1 MKYKIWNKTDSL
13 VTPTG
18 KILTPQQ
25 VFEQYPSAGLEGMK
39 YIIADQPISMAV
51 FMEFEATKA
60 FYKQLGVPITDD
72 MTDQEVLDAISAWEE
87 NPPAPEPTAEERIAA
102 ALEFQNLTSLPDI
115 SVTSDTEVVSR

>member
-13 VTPTG
+13 ITPIG
-18 KILTPQQ
+18 EVLTPQQ
-25 VFEQYPSAGLEGMK
+25 VIERHPAAGLEGMK

>member
-25 VFEQYPSAGLEGMK
+25 VFEQYPAARIDGMK

>member
-1 MKYKIWNKTDSL
+1 MRYKIWNKTDNL

-18 KILTPQQ
+18 KVLTPQQ
-25 VFEQYPSAGLEGMK
+25 VIEKYPAAGVEGIK

-51 FMEFEATKA
+51 FMEFEATKN

-102 ALEFQNLTSLPDI
+102 ALEFQNLTTLPDL
-115 SVTSDTEVVSR
+115 SVTSDTEVVKR

>member
-25 VFEQYPSAGLEGMK
+25 VIEKYPAAGVEGIK

-51 FMEFEATKA
+51 FMEFEQTKA
-60 FYKQLGVPITDD
+60 FYKQQGVPITDD

-102 ALEFQNLTSLPDI
+102 ALEFQNLTTLPDL
-115 SVTSDTEVVSR
+115 SVTSDSEVRKR

>member
-13 VTPTG
+13 ITPIG
-18 KILTPQQ
+18 EVLTPQQ
-25 VFEQYPSAGLEGMK
+25 VIERHPAAGLEGMK

-51 FMEFEATKA
+51 FMEFEATKN

-102 ALEFQNLTSLPDI
+102 ALEFQNLTSLPDL
-115 SVTSDTEVVSR
+115 SVTSDSEVRKR

>member
-25 VFEQYPSAGLEGMK
+25 VIEKYPAAGVEGIK

-51 FMEFEATKA
+51 FMEFEQTKA
-60 FYKQLGVPITDD
+60 FYKQQGVPITDD

-102 ALEFQNLTSLPDI
+102 ALEFQNLTTLPDL
-115 SVTSDTEVVSR
+115 SVTSDSEVVSR

>member
-1 MKYKIWNKTDSL
+1 MRYKIWNKTDNL

-18 KILTPQQ
+18 KVLTPQQ
-25 VFEQYPSAGLEGMK
+25 VIEQYPAAGIDGMK

-51 FMEFEATKA
+51 FMEFEATKN

-102 ALEFQNLTSLPDI
+102 ALEFQNLTTLPDL
-115 SVTSDTEVVSR
+115 SVTSDSEVVSR

>member
-13 VTPTG
+13 ITPIG
-18 KILTPQQ
+18 EVLTPQQ
-25 VFEQYPSAGLEGMK
+25 VIERHPAAGLEGMK

-102 ALEFQNLTSLPDI
+102 ALEFQNLTTLPDL
-115 SVTSDTEVVSR
+115 SVTSDSEVRKR

>member
-25 VFEQYPSAGLEGMK
+25 VFEQYPAAGIDGMK

-102 ALEFQNLTSLPDI
+102 ALEFQNLTSLPDL
-115 SVTSDTEVVSR
+115 SVTSDSEVVSR

>member
-1 MKYKIWNKTDSL
+1 MKYKIWNKTDNL

-18 KILTPQQ
+18 KVLTPQE
-25 VFEQYPSAGLEGMK
+25 VFQKYPAAAMEGMK

-51 FMEFEATKA
+51 FMEFESTKNA
-60 FYKQLGVPITDD
+60 YKQMGVPITDD

-102 ALEFQNLTSLPDI
+102 ALEFQNLNSLPD
-115 SVTSDTEVVSR
+115 VQ

>member
-13 VTPTG
+13 ITPIG
-18 KILTPQQ
+18 EVLTPQQ
-25 VFEQYPSAGLEGMK
+25 VIERHPAAGLEGMK

-72 MTDQEVLDAISAWEE
+72 MTDQEVLDAISDWEE

-102 ALEFQNLTSLPDI
+102 ALEFQNLTTLPDL